1 MEIDQPNHPRS
12 AISISQSFLDYFE
25 SRGYK
30 TIPGSSL
37 LDPSVPM
44 SFVMSA
50 GLVQVERSAAL
61 QGGRKHERYV
71 LLQNCFRYFDLDTI
85 GDSAYHL
92 TLFRMAGAFT
102 FGNINRLACVSS
114 NWDLLTRIFGLS
126 PESLW
131 VTYFGGGEVGGRF
144 FEPDVETY
152 QAWQTIGLPPERIVG
167 LGPGSNFWK
176 QGASVVGEREAPKCG
191 PNTEVFYDRGSQFQ
205 CGPECKP
212 GCRCGRFVEI
222 QNTLLVIWYFD
233 EERGLLKPLD
243 EPFVE
248 AVIGTE
254 RLEMLLQKKSSVF
267 EIESIVPLMEQIQ
280 KNEPASVKP
289 LAGRIKQERIVANH
303 IRSILFLTADGAP
316 KPGHGGRARLMRKL
330 VRGLLTALKLLG
342 VSDSQFLGNLIDL
355 ALSIYSEQHPALL
368 GARDLT
374 LRNVMEESDL
384 FERTLKK
391 GTHHLDS
398 LLKDQDGYLS
408 ADDVVTIE
416 KEFGVPNSLLS
427 FMLQQ
432 RQVSFDQ
439 QTYQNAYAAWYQ
451 SVVE

>member
-1 MEIDQPNHPRS
+1 MEINQPKHPRS
-12 AISISQSFLDYFE
+12 ATSISQLFLDYYE

-30 TIPGSSL
+30 TIAGSSL

-61 QGGRKHERYV
+61 QGRRKHDRYV

-102 FGNINRLACVSS
+102 FGNVNRFACVSN

-126 PESLW
+126 PESIW
-131 VTYFGGGEVGGRF
+131 VTYFEGGEVGGRF

-152 QAWQTIGLPPERIVG
+152 QAWQMVGLPPERIIG
-167 LGPGSNFWK
+167 LGPDSNFWK

-205 CGPECKP
+205 CGLECKP

-233 EERGLLKPLD
+233 EERRLLKPLD

-267 EIESIVPLMEQIQ
+267 EIESVVHILEHIQ
-280 KNEPASVKP
+280 KNEPEPVKS
-289 LAGRIKQERIVANH
+289 LAGRIKQERIVVNH

-330 VRGLLTALKLLG
+330 IRGLLTALKLLRI
-342 VSDSQFLGNLIDL
+342 SDPQFIRTLIDL
-355 ALSIYSEQHPALL
+355 AISIYLEQHPALL
-368 GARDLT
+368 GVRDLA
-374 LRNVMEESDL
+374 LRNILEESDL
-384 FERTLKK
+384 FERTLEK
-391 GTHHLDS
+391 GTRHLDS
-398 LLKDQDGYLS
+398 LLQVHGGHLS
-408 ADDVVTIE
+408 AEDLVTIE

-427 FMLQQ
+427 AMLQQ

-451 SVVE
+451 SVLD